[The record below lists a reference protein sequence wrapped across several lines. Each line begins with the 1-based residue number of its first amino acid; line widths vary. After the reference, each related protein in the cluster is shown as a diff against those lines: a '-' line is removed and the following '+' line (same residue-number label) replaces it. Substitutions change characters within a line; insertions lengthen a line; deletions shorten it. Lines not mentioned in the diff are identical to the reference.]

1 MKLDN
6 YIRET
11 AENFK
16 FDVNDGW
23 GNENS
28 MIMQGFGMLGKNNEY
43 ARKVLTNLIRQIPYE
58 KQYPGIADFYE
69 LENGETDV
77 KDHIKGLMKSLN
89 ETFDTVDDEMALVFY
104 TKYETKLGGKE
115 HYQDVMNRYKK
126 AATNDARNNAYFMT
140 AIIEGIDS
148 IDQAV
153 YEYYDGLK
161 SLFKA
166 EMAEVLQEEELDMND
181 KALAAFAILKACRL
195 KVILAEKYEQI
206 GLKWYEEVVAD
217 IKSKELNQGAALMLV
232 AEKTLH

>member
-6 YIRET
+6 FIRET

-28 MIMQGFGMLGKNNEY
+28 MIMQGLGMLGRNNEY
-43 ARKVLTNLIRQIPYE
+43 ARRVLTNLVSQIAYE
-58 KQYPGIADFYE
+58 KEYAGIACFYE
-69 LENGETDV
+69 MENGETEV
-77 KDHIKGLMKSLN
+77 KDRIRGLMTALN
-89 ETFDTVDDEMALVFY
+89 EKFDSEDDEMALAFY

-126 AATNDARNNAYFMT
+126 AAANEARNRAYFMMSV
-140 AIIEGIDS
+140 IEGIDS
-148 IDQAV
+148 IDQAI

-161 SLFKA
+161 NLFKA
-166 EMAEVLQEEELDMND
+166 EMEELLKEEELDIND
-181 KALAAFAILKACRL
+181 KALAAYAILKACRL

-206 GLKWYEEVVAD
+206 GLKWYDEVVAD
-217 IKSKELNQGAALMLV
+217 INSKELNQGAALMLV